1 MAQGTCAKSAS
12 IAAEGLV
19 VLNALPELAT
29 QHRCAAEGGGL
40 SPRTMRAEYLWYSLI
55 SDARKASEVVA
66 TVAAEAGEQVGRV
79 GGSHV
84 ASLRNKV

>member
-55 SDARKASEVVA
+55 SDASEVVA